1 MKKTLKILFRSFV
14 FLTTVSLVLVSQVD
28 TCHAAAKQELVFLTW
43 SEYIDPDIVKE
54 FEKKYNAKI
63 KEIYFETDEMRDEMM
78 VTADGKGY
86 DLVIANG
93 PTISRY
99 VKRKWLA
106 PINKKQISNMK
117 YIDIKWLKA
126 FPDAEKYTTPYF
138 WGTTG
143 IAYRKDKVGKP
154 VTSWN
159 QLFKPGEDL
168 RGKIVMIK
176 DSRDLIGMAL
186 KALGYSANSTEKKEL
201 VAAEKLLMGQKPFVK
216 TYSSLNL
223 TKDSVLVTGEAW
235 MAMAYNGDALM
246 LKEFNEDIEFVVP
259 QEGGNLWCDY
269 LVIPESSS
277 KKELAAKFINYLH
290 GPKINAR
297 NAEFVYYATPNQA
310 AERLLPKDF
319 LEDPVSYPSK
329 SVIEKSETHKALPAR
344 VQRNRNN
351 IFSRVTK

>member
-28 TCHAAAKQELVFLTW
+28 TCHAATKQELVFLTW
-43 SEYIDPDIVKE
+43 SEYIEPDIVKE

-78 VTADGKGY
+78 VTADGNGY
-86 DLVIANG
+86 DLIMSNG
-93 PTISRY
+93 PTITRY

-106 PINKKQISNMK
+106 PTNKKQIPNFK
-117 YIDIKWLKA
+117 YIDKKWLKA
-126 FPDAEKYTTPYF
+126 FPEAEKYAVPYF
-138 WGTTG
+138 WGTVG

-154 VTSWN
+154 VTSWS
-159 QLFKPGEDL
+159 QLFKPEEEL
-168 RGKIVMIK
+168 RGRIVMIK
-176 DSRDLIGMAL
+176 DSRDLVGMAL
-186 KALGYSANSTEKKEL
+186 KSLGYSANSKDKNEHA
-201 VAAEKLLMGQKPFVK
+201 AAEKLLMAQKPYVK
-216 TYSSLNL
+216 SYSSLNL

-235 MAMAYNGDALM
+235 IAMAYNGDALM

-269 LVIPESSS
+269 LVVAESSS

-310 AERLLPKDF
+310 AEKLLPKDF
-319 LEDPVSYPSK
+319 LEDPVSYPAE
-329 SVIEKSETHKALPAR
+329 SVIEKSESYKNLPAR
-344 VQRNRNN
+344 AQRTRNT